1 MHICCWIVF
10 LQLYAKMTKCSI
22 SQTTE
27 ISWGGRGGFLWNLPF
42 IPKFYGHGFAKKKT
56 QKTDHSFMSPVKHGI
71 CFWCRTVINWL
82 STYTSIGTTRHSSE
96 RLSLVVSRA
105 VKENSWF
112 GEGRAYYLWTGAAGL
127 YSTTP
132 GFAPHPH
139 TGSGN

>member
-1 MHICCWIVF
+1 MISMEF
-10 LQLYAKMTKCSI
+10 ALYTKV
-22 SQTTE
+22 
-27 ISWGGRGGFLWNLPF
+27 LWPWFCKRENT
-42 IPKFYGHGFAKKKT
+42 KNS
-56 QKTDHSFMSPVKHGI
+56 DHSFMSPVKHGI

-132 GFAPHPH
+132 SFAPHPH